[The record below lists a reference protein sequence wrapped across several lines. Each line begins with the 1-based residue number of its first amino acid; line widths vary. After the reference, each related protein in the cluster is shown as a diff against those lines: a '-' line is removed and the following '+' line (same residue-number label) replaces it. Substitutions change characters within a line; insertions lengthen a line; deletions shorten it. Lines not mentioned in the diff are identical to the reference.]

1 MKVFTGT
8 DWREDSDLF
17 AKDEIFSPF
26 CTFGVEAGQVTQVL
40 SILQCEATAESFLFG
55 RN

>member
-8 DWREDSDLF
+8 DWRGGSDLF

-26 CTFGVEAGQVTQVL
+26 CTFGVEAGQVTHVL
-40 SILQCEATAESFLFG
+40 SILHRGATAESFLFG